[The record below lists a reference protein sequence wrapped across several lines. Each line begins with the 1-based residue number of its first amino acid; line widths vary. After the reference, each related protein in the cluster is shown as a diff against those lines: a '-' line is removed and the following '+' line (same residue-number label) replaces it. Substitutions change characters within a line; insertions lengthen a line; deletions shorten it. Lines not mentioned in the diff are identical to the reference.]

1 MEIKELQIKDF
12 VIFCENYNKI
22 GYGIAEIIELD
33 NKFIIKLYNAGFSEN
48 EEMDTI
54 FRQKYKYN
62 IIYDRHPII
71 IAEFSKLNLMFGVH
85 IVDYDDLKN
94 WCDCYKRQ
102 KKFIHRVEIR

>member
-1 MEIKELQIKDF
+1 MESKKIEMREI
-12 VIFCENYNKI
+12 VNFCDEYNSV
-22 GYGIAEIIELD
+22 GYGEAEIVELES
-33 NKFIIKLYNAGFSEN
+33 KFIIKLYNAGFSEN
-48 EEMDTI
+48 EEMDLV
-54 FRQKYKYN
+54 FRQKYKNN
-62 IIYDRHPII
+62 IFYDRHPII

>member
-1 MEIKELQIKDF
+1 M
-12 VIFCENYNKI
+12 VNYSI
-22 GYGIAEIIELD
+22 TQYGKPLD
-33 NKFIIKLYNAGFSEN
+33 RDTYTIDLDVKTFST
-48 EEMDTI
+48 EEMDLV
-54 FRQKYKYN
+54 FRQKYKNN
-62 IIYDRHPII
+62 IFYDRHPII